1 MKKLLTPQRDI
12 KQYEKA
18 LKKTEVHNSTLHPKT
33 QPSTHKTNHF
43 TFSDKV
49 TTRIIINI
57 QFKLKLENY
66 EEPDFQRFVF
76 CLEFFIIFKSYISSG
91 TIKKHVHRQ

>member
-12 KQYEKA
+12 KQYQKA

-66 EEPDFQRFVF
+66 EEPDFQGLCFVWSF
-76 CLEFFIIFKSYISSG
+76 SSYLNRIYLQ
-91 TIKKHVHRQ
+91 VP

>member
-1 MKKLLTPQRDI
+1 MKKLLTPQRRDI
-12 KQYEKA
+12 KQYQKA
-18 LKKTEVHNSTLHPKT
+18 LMKKTEVHNSTLHPKT

-66 EEPDFQRFVF
+66 EEPDFQGMCFVWSF
-76 CLEFFIIFKSYISSG
+76 SSHLNR
-91 TIKKHVHRQ
+91 IYLQVP